1 VLLTIAS
8 LIVVLGVLIFVHEL
22 GHFLV
27 AKAVGV
33 QVLRFSLGFGRPLVQ
48 FRRGE
53 TEYWISW
60 IPLGGYVKMAGLED
74 EGVAGEL
81 EGGKSA
87 VPVDPAR
94 AFDKQPLWA
103 RMAVIL
109 AGVTMNVLL
118 AFAIY
123 AGMGAIVGVP
133 RLAATQI
140 DSVTTRLLPEGAG
153 ALGTLAHG
161 DRIVRI
167 DGDTVRTW
175 DQIVDRLLAPGE
187 ETQVEVA
194 RPGVEGGP
202 ATPVVVRFAPRDS
215 TARMRVARALVPLLP
230 ARIGIVYPGQPAARA
245 GLQSGDLIVRAGGDT
260 VRSWNDMLRT
270 IWNSPG
276 RQLLVAALRGDSV
289 VTVTVVPE
297 SQTETDTASPRPKTY
312 GLIGAL
318 QDQPTVRER
327 VSLGSAIG
335 IGAAQ
340 TVGQVGAVV
349 LSVKRLV
356 MRQASV
362 REVGGPILIAQMSGQ
377 VARLGLDWF
386 LNFLAFF
393 SVSLAVLNLLPIPV
407 LDGGQAVFLI
417 AEAVLRRPL
426 SLQLR
431 MRLTQVGFVVIL
443 GIMALALINDV
454 LRILPR

>member
-1 VLLTIAS
+1 MLLTIAS
-8 LIVVLGVLIFVHEL
+8 LVVVLGVLIFVHEL

-33 QVLRFSLGFGRPLVQ
+33 QVLRFSLGFGRPVLQ
-48 FRRGE
+48 WRRGE

-81 EGGKSA
+81 EGGKSD
-87 VPVDPAR
+87 VPIDPAR
-94 AFDKQPLWA
+94 AFDRQPLWA

-118 AFAIY
+118 AFFIY
-123 AGMGAIVGVP
+123 AGMGALVGAQ
-133 RLAATQI
+133 RLATTQV
-140 DSVTTRLLPEGAG
+140 DSVSTRLLPAGAE

-161 DRIVRI
+161 DRILRI

-175 DQIVDRLLAPGE
+175 DQLVERLLHGPE
-187 ETQVEVA
+187 ETRLEVGERAAPLVVHFTPGDAQA
-194 RPGVEGGP
+194 R
-202 ATPVVVRFAPRDS
+202 AQA
-215 TARMRVARALVPLLP
+215 ARALVPLMP
-230 ARIGIVYPGQPAARA
+230 ARIGLVYPGQPAARA
-245 GLQSGDLIVRAGGDT
+245 GLRSGDVIVHAGADT
-260 VRSWNDMLRT
+260 VRSWNDMLRR
-270 IWNSPG
+270 IWASPG
-276 RQLLVAALRGDSV
+276 RPLDLLALRGDSV
-289 VTVTVVPE
+289 VHVTVVPE
-297 SQTETDTASPRPKTY
+297 VHTETDSASPRPATY

-318 QDQPTVRER
+318 QDPPTVRER
-327 VSLGSAIG
+327 VDLGTALAS
-335 IGAAQ
+335 GAAQ

-349 LSVKRLV
+349 VSVKRLIL
-356 MRQASV
+356 RQASV

-407 LDGGQAVFLI
+407 LDGGQAVFLL
-417 AEAVLRRPL
+417 AEAVRRKPL

-431 MRLTQVGFVVIL
+431 MRLTQVGLLVIL
-443 GIMALALINDV
+443 GIMALAIANDV